1 MSKRNR
7 ERRQGEEGRPA
18 PSGGGSDGPSMP
30 SWLPTIL
37 SVVALSFCAFL
48 WMDAKRAADGLKKV
62 EEKVTVLTTQLA
74 AVQASRPAQ
83 QRASGPDPAKV
94 YPINIAGAPLKGNPK
109 APIVIA
115 EFSDYQ

>member
-7 ERRQGEEGRPA
+7 ERRQGEDVRPA
-18 PSGGGSDGPSMP
+18 SAGAGGGGQAP
-30 SWLPTIL
+30 SWLPIVL
-37 SVVALSFCAFL
+37 SVVAISFCAFL

-74 AVQASRPAQ
+74 NVQANRPAQ
-83 QRASGPDPAKV
+83 QRPSGPDPAKV
-94 YPINIAGAPLKGNPK
+94 YTVNTAGAPSKGSPT

>member
-7 ERRQGEEGRPA
+7 ERRQGDEGRPV
-18 PSGGGSDGPSMP
+18 PSGGGSDGPGMAG
-30 SWLPTIL
+30 WLPTIL

-48 WMDAKRAADGLKKV
+48 WMDAKRSAEGLKKV

-74 AVQASRPAQ
+74 AVQANRPAQ

-94 YPINIAGAPLKGNPK
+94 YPINIDGAPIKGNPK
-109 APIVIA
+109 ASIVIA